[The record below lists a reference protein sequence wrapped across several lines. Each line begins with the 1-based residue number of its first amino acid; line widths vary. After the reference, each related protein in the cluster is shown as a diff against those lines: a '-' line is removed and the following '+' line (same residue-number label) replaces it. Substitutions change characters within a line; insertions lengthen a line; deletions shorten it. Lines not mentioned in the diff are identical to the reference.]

1 MKVFFE
7 TLGCKVNSFES
18 EGIKAAFE
26 EYGFEPSDTANGSD
40 VLVVNSCAVTK
51 TGENKSKQTTRRFRR
66 ENPDAIVVLTGC
78 FPQALSDKAAA
89 IYEADIVTGTKNRKN
104 IPSLVLKFLEQRDR
118 IVEIESLQ
126 SENTVESLSVRS
138 FGTKTRAYLK
148 VQDGCD
154 NFCSYCIIPTARGP
168 VRSKSREDVICEAK
182 TLAAKGYKE
191 IVLVGINL
199 FLYGRNSDYSLVD
212 VIVNLCSSLP
222 DVRFRLGSIE
232 PELLTRS
239 DAKRLSEHNN
249 FCPHFHLSLQ
259 SGCDKTLAA
268 MRRKY
273 DTSVFSKTVENIRAE
288 FKSPTF
294 TTDIIVG
301 FPGESEQ
308 DFRES
313 YNYVKSLG
321 FLKVHI
327 FPYSKREGTA
337 AALMK
342 EQIEKSEKSR
352 RLKELLVVCE
362 KRSTQIL
369 DGFEGEIFN
378 VLFESES
385 DGYFEGFTEN
395 YIRVYL
401 KSQEN
406 LCGEI
411 KTVKLK
417 TPYKDG
423 VFGEI
428 VYE

>member
-1 MKVFFE
+1 MKVYFE

-26 EYGFEPSDTANGSD
+26 EYGFEPSDTAENSD

-51 TGENKSKQTTRRFRR
+51 TGENKSKQTTRRLRR
-66 ENPDAIVVLTGC
+66 DNPDAIVILTGC
-78 FPQALSDKAAA
+78 FPQALSDKAATVF
-89 IYEADIVTGTKNRKN
+89 EADIVTGTKNRKN
-104 IPSLVLKFLEQRDR
+104 IPSLVLRFLEERNR
-118 IVEIESLQ
+118 IVEVESL
-126 SENTVESLSVRS
+126 SEEATVETLSVRS
-138 FGTKTRAYLK
+138 FGTKTRAFLK

-168 VRSKSREDVICEAK
+168 VRSKIKEDILCEAK
-182 TLAAKGYKE
+182 TLASKGYKE

-199 FLYGRNSDYSLVD
+199 FLYGRNLNYSLVD
-212 VIVNLCSSLP
+212 VIVKLCESLP

-232 PELLTRS
+232 PELLTKS
-239 DAKRLSEHNN
+239 DAKRLAEHSN

-273 DTSVFSKTVENIRAE
+273 DTAIFSQTVENIRAE
-288 FKSPTF
+288 FLAPTF

-308 DFRES
+308 DFEICRD
-313 YNYVKSLG
+313 YVSPLG

-337 AALMK
+337 AALMN
-342 EQIEKSEKSR
+342 EQVEKSEKSR
-352 RLKELLVVCE
+352 RLKELLKLCDKKSAEVL
-362 KRSTQIL
+362 K
-369 DGFEGEIFN
+369 GFEEAQFN
-378 VLFESES
+378 VLFESET

-401 KSQEN
+401 KSEEN
-406 LCGEI
+406 ICGEVRAVKI
-411 KTVKLK
+411 KA
-417 TPYKDG
+417 PYKDG
-423 VFGEI
+423 VLGEI
-428 VYE
+428 IK